1 MTRLE
6 ALRASIG
13 FTAEDADLVRGM
25 AAPLAGALPT
35 VVERFYERLLNDPV
49 ARAVFVGGEPQL
61 QRQRLTL
68 RRWLEELLA
77 DGVDEE
83 YFRKRYAIGATHA
96 AVGLPQ
102 HYMVAGIQHIWQ
114 ELGREARDRNLDALD
129 DRMGALHRAMFL
141 DLAIMLESYKD
152 SYGTQVRTSERT
164 AMAEKLTRAEH
175 LAEIGQ
181 LAASLAHEIKNPLAG
196 ISGAIQIIRDGMAGH
211 DPHRPIITEILG
223 QIRRLDDTVKDLL
236 FYARPSPVRSRRFPL
251 EDVIERVLRV
261 LREEPAL
268 RSIRI
273 NQSTSPGGAWVEADE
288 AQLEQLLINLL
299 INAAHA
305 SHDGGIIHVMTGAH
319 DEFARLVVEDSGRG
333 MPPEICAR
341 AFEPFFT
348 TKAKGTG
355 LGLAIC
361 RRIVDAHGGRIAVQS
376 ELGHGTRVTVDLPH
390 HRNGAA

>member
-1 MTRLE
+1 MTKLE
-6 ALRASIG
+6 SLRESVG
-13 FTAEDADLVRGM
+13 FTAADAALVRSM
-25 AAPLAGALPT
+25 APYLVAALPA
-35 VVERFYERLLNDPV
+35 VVDQFYQRLMRDPV
-49 ARAVFVGGEPQL
+49 ARAVFVGGELQL

-68 RRWLEELLA
+68 HRWLEELLGA
-77 DGVDEE
+77 TYDEE
-83 YFRKRYAIGATHA
+83 YYRKRHAIGTTHV

-114 ELGREARDRNLDALD
+114 ELSSRARELNFDAMEDRL
-129 DRMGALHRAMFL
+129 GALHRALFL

-152 SYGTQVRTSERT
+152 SYGAQVRTSERT

-175 LAEIGQ
+175 LAQIGQ

-196 ISGAIQIIRDGMAGH
+196 ISGAIQIIRDGMPGH

-251 EDVIERVLRV
+251 EDVIERVLRL

-268 RSIRI
+268 RSVRI
-273 NQSTSPGGAWVEADE
+273 NQSASAGGAWVEADE

-305 SHDGGIIHVMTGAH
+305 SHDGGIIHVMTGSH
-319 DEFARLVVEDSGRG
+319 DEFARLVVEDGGRG
-333 MPPEICAR
+333 MAPEVCAR

-361 RRIVDAHGGRIAVQS
+361 RRIVDAHGGRIALQS